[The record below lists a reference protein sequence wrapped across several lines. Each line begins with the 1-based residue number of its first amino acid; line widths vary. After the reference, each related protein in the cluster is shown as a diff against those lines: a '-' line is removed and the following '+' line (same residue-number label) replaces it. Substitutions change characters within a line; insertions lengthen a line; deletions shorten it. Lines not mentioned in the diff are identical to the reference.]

1 MDFYGIICLQYLPLI
16 VPPLQEVD
24 EHLRQEALLDAL
36 AEVLF
41 RNVGDNKKAP
51 KRKAVSRY

>member
-1 MDFYGIICLQYLPLI
+1 MDSYGIICLEYLPLI
-16 VPPLQEVD
+16 APPLQEVD

-51 KRKAVSRY
+51 KRI

>member
-1 MDFYGIICLQYLPLI
+1 MDFF
-16 VPPLQEVD
+16 PPLQEVD

-51 KRKAVSRY
+51 KIESNERWLKIGYIPNEIAI